1 MKELFLLLFIYSG
14 MNLFA
19 QQMDSIGEVIYL
31 DSENKTTHKDL
42 AVYYKFK
49 IPYKD
54 NGFKFLKYIIKN
66 ATEAQLVEKFF
77 EDSSG
82 LKQGKYESYTNT
94 GENEKS
100 GYYLNDLKFG
110 NWKIYE
116 YMFIPNSESHR
127 RGQITH
133 YLKGNYI
140 YQDDLKNGP
149 FKKFHEN
156 GAILAEGSYK
166 NDCFVD
172 ACKWYFKNGQLSSL
186 ENYDSAGVLLNI
198 QQWNEDGTEYNGE
211 KAIIKGPFYEKLD
224 ASNPISKRIKKYFNL
239 ELITKY
245 KRNLNVVISCYIN
258 EEGKITSIDIK
269 SQEYHMDE
277 YNNEIRRI
285 LPKGL
290 FVGISYYHNQPRYKI
305 VNIPFK
311 VSWPK

>member
-1 MKELFLLLFIYSG
+1 

-66 ATEAQLVEKFF
+66 ATEVQLVEKFF

-94 GENEKS
+94 GVNEKS

-116 YMFIPNSESHR
+116 YIFIPNSEFHR

-140 YQDDLKNGP
+140 YQDDLLNGP
-149 FKKFHEN
+149 FKEFHEN
-156 GAILAEGSYK
+156 GAILAEGLYK
-166 NDCFVD
+166 NDCLVD
-172 ACKWYFKNGQLSSL
+172 VCKWYFKNGQLSSL

-211 KAIIKGPFYEKLD
+211 KAIKKGPFLDKLD
-224 ASNPISKRIKKYFNL
+224 SSNPISKKIKKNFNVSL
-239 ELITKY
+239 LTMN
-245 KRNLNVVISCYIN
+245 KRNLNVIVSCYIN
-258 EEGKITSIDIK
+258 EKGNITSIDIK
-269 SQEYHMDE
+269 SREDKTE
-277 YNNEIRRI
+277 AYNNEIRRI
-285 LPKGL
+285 LTKDPY
-290 FVGISYYHNQPRYKI
+290 VGISYYHNQAQPVVINLPIKSVWRE
-305 VNIPFK
+305 
-311 VSWPK
+311 